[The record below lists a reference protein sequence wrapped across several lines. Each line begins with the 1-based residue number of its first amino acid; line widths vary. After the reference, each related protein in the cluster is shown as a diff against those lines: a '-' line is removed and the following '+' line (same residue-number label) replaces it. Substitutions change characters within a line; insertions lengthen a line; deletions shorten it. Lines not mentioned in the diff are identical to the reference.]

1 MARKFKGRDIVNLGR
16 GMRLKVTEAD
26 IKKGV
31 PLDPE
36 NCAVAECIKRI
47 TGADEVSVHR
57 GVVMIVKGNKA
68 MRLMTSSG
76 VRLETIV
83 FDRGGAFIPGE
94 YDLKPV
100 PAHIIAPK
108 KKPKSPSAPRMGKE
122 ARLSRRRMVIPG
134 VRRRLYEIKEEDK

>member
-1 MARKFKGRDIVNLGR
+1 MARKFKGRDIVNPSR
-16 GMRLKVTEAD
+16 GMRLRVTEAD
-26 IKKGV
+26 IKKGT

-68 MRLMTSSG
+68 HRLMTSSG

-83 FDRGGAFIPGE
+83 FDRGGVFIPGE

-108 KKPKSPSAPRMGKE
+108 KKSKSAPRTGMAAK
-122 ARLSRRRMVIPG
+122 LSRRRTIIPG
-134 VRRRLYEIKEEDK
+134 VRRRLYEIKKEEDK

>member
-36 NCAVAECIKRI
+36 NCAVAECIKRV

-83 FDRGGAFIPGE
+83 FDRGGVFIPGE

-100 PAHIIAPK
+100 PVDRIAPK
-108 KKPKSPSAPRMGKE
+108 KKSPSAPRTGRAAK
-122 ARLSRRRMVIPG
+122 LSRRRMVIPG
-134 VRRRLYEIKEEDK
+134 VRRRLYEIKKDEDK